1 MALPHPL
8 LLSCILL
15 LALPGPAVLMAGGV
29 TFHVTNKCPF
39 PVWPAVAP
47 NAGHPV
53 LAAGGFFLPAGQSK
67 RVGAPATWNGRLWGR
82 TGCNF
87 AGTDA
92 NAASCLTGDC
102 DGRLACNGSVGAPPA
117 TLVEVSLHADQSKG
131 SSYDVS
137 VVDGYNLPVAV
148 WTRPANR
155 SGDCFIAGCAKNVNA
170 VCPPELQVT
179 ASGGAGKKATVV
191 ACRSACLAFGL
202 DAFCCRGAYG
212 TAETCRS
219 SVYSRLFRDACPAY
233 YSYAYDVA
241 AATARCYAQEY
252 VVTFCPSR
260 WGDPVAQI

>member
-1 MALPHPL
+1 MALTDNYNEKGNIRIKILSFLGPAGLCTGLLLNSTDLSREMALPHPL

-39 PVWPAVAP
+39 P
-47 NAGHPV
+47 
-53 LAAGGFFLPAGQSK
+53 
-67 RVGAPATWNGRLWGR
+67 
-82 TGCNF
+82 
-87 AGTDA
+87 
-92 NAASCLTGDC
+92 
-102 DGRLACNGSVGAPPA
+102 
-117 TLVEVSLHADQSKG
+117 
-131 SSYDVS
+131 
-137 VVDGYNLPVAV
+137 
-148 WTRPANR
+148 
-155 SGDCFIAGCAKNVNA
+155 
-170 VCPPELQVT
+170 VT